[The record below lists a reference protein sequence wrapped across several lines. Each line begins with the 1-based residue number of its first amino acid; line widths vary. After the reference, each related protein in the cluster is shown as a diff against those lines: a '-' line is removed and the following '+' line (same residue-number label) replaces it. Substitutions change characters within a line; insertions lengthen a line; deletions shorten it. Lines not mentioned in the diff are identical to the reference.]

1 MFSSVGNDP
10 LPKNTNSGPMQRRAF
25 LGNQRQRST
34 SEKTEASKNTLDKS
48 VEAQQT
54 ALPIKE
60 ATSIENS
67 PPPIKDKV
75 KLQPLGS
82 MEKLKG
88 MAKQLSQLS
97 PRPLTPKSPFPI
109 SRIPID
115 SQLYDQGKQ
124 FLADDLK
131 NLAKV
136 GFTETE
142 RASLE
147 KTLVEGYCT
156 VKIKTGKDFASI
168 DVQELPKA
176 AKEAKL
182 SILEREVS
190 QLEKHIEANNR
201 AITTNT
207 TSNKLDNLKARQQTL
222 ELTYNNKV
230 LLRDLLKKNTVAY
243 VKESIGNHI
252 DGLFSS
258 VKEGNIY
265 LNQRD
270 KETLFDGYMNCYL
283 NWEKNHPNEAFDP
296 ENVHLYEL
304 PEKAQV
310 IQYEIMSQ
318 QSEDFKNANTNSEED
333 STSMKKAAAEIKQ
346 LYNIEGSD
354 LAVFDLHQMR
364 AEVKKNSNFA
374 KEVSIIESQT
384 RSQLEIQMKDIDS
397 IQEDTCVI
405 QGMIQ
410 GYLQLDKEGE
420 LKFEMNPKFVGNEF
434 IDDNKIMEKWNNSD
448 TVSGK
453 KLTQSEKINAL
464 RDVMKD
470 GEAARF
476 KEYAKRKMEDA
487 ARPILSQIDNE
498 ISEINLKLNE
508 HTNFKS
514 DVDLLMRLEAL
525 QTDVNIIKLNVACSE
540 LVKKIDTIENTLIK
554 KILNTHSDVDMNIA
568 DKQKFALVRYLF
580 EKRNIDDKQI
590 EKINDAISKK
600 EDVIKQN
607 GVAEFKLMQLNK
619 KVDRI
624 IKFEKE
630 TKNKDLVLSEVK
642 KISKNVD
649 ELEAEIQKLPNA
661 SKMKLKLQLKIVRAK
676 LSKYSSSLSKTKKSE
691 FILELNNINNNLH
704 TEVQGLI
711 DNNAYAN
718 IANKRKRILEA
729 ISKDVKLHD
738 NDKKEYNELVANLKK
753 EMELMLE
760 IEKFGMIKDDA
771 VLTTKAKSIEKI
783 ASELGYDVQKLIKS
797 KLPYYNSPT
806 ASDNDSSSSL
816 SPRSFTDSTG
826 SLEDDFS

>member
-1 MFSSVGNDP
+1 
-10 LPKNTNSGPMQRRAF
+10 
-25 LGNQRQRST
+25 
-34 SEKTEASKNTLDKS
+34 
-48 VEAQQT
+48 
-54 ALPIKE
+54 
-60 ATSIENS
+60 
-67 PPPIKDKV
+67 
-75 KLQPLGS
+75 
-82 MEKLKG
+82 
-88 MAKQLSQLS
+88 
-97 PRPLTPKSPFPI
+97 
-109 SRIPID
+109 
-115 SQLYDQGKQ
+115 
-124 FLADDLK
+124 
-131 NLAKV
+131 
-136 GFTETE
+136 
-142 RASLE
+142 
-147 KTLVEGYCT
+147 
-156 VKIKTGKDFASI
+156 
-168 DVQELPKA
+168 
-176 AKEAKL
+176 
-182 SILEREVS
+182 
-190 QLEKHIEANNR
+190 
-201 AITTNT
+201 
-207 TSNKLDNLKARQQTL
+207 
-222 ELTYNNKV
+222 
-230 LLRDLLKKNTVAY
+230 
-243 VKESIGNHI
+243 
-252 DGLFSS
+252 
-258 VKEGNIY
+258 
-265 LNQRD
+265 
-270 KETLFDGYMNCYL
+270 MNCYL

-540 LVKKIDTIENTLIK
+540 LVKKIDTIENILIK

-711 DNNAYAN
+711 HNNAYAN
-718 IANKRKRILEA
+718 IANKRKRILET